1 MERLR
6 QRNMLHHGATRLTV
20 GTLAAIVL
28 TACGG
33 SGNGMITTLPPV
45 PLGSYDLRTA
55 MSALVKSGLRADVKL
70 TGNAI
75 VNGTA
80 TAFTG
85 TGALTL
91 SPGANGM
98 FNGKTELLQ
107 TETISGTVS
116 AAGQSS
122 PYSFT
127 VATAY
132 DGTTGALLGESQSH
146 EFDVASA
153 PISFPTTVGDP
164 VNLGTLSRYTD
175 DTQSVVLGTIQISV
189 GVLLIPV
196 DGRGN
201 EVVRFTY
208 KVYDNS
214 QTLVETDNLDY
225 FLSEGSVLSFYSYT
239 VQSASGT
246 LSVTP
251 Q

>member
-1 MERLR
+1 
-6 QRNMLHHGATRLTV
+6 MLHHGATRLTV
-20 GTLAAIVL
+20 GALAAIVL

-33 SGNGMITTLPPV
+33 GDNGMLTTLPPV
-45 PLGSYDLRTA
+45 PAGSWNLRTA
-55 MSALVKSGLRADVKL
+55 MQGLVNSGLTANVKL
-70 TGNAI
+70 SGNAI

-85 TGALTL
+85 TGVLTL

-107 TETISGTVS
+107 TETISGTVAVS
-116 AAGQSS
+116 GQSA
-122 PYSFT
+122 PYSST
-127 VATAY
+127 VVSAY

-153 PISFPTTVGDP
+153 PISFPTTVGSS
-164 VNLGTLSRYTD
+164 VVLGTLSRYTD

-189 GVLLIPV
+189 GLLLATA

-201 EVVRFTY
+201 EVVQFTY
-208 KVYDNS
+208 KVYDNT
-214 QTLVETDNLDY
+214 QTLVETDNFNY
-225 FLSEGSVLSFYSYT
+225 FLSEDSTLDFYSYT
-239 VQSASGT
+239 AQSASGT

>member
-1 MERLR
+1 
-6 QRNMLHHGATRLTV
+6 MLHHGATRLTV
-20 GTLAAIVL
+20 GALAAIVI

-33 SGNGMITTLPPV
+33 SDNGMLTAGPPG
-45 PLGSYDLRTA
+45 PPPDSWDLRTA
-55 MSALVKSGLRADVKL
+55 MKALVNSGLSANVKL
-70 TGNAI
+70 SGNAI

-85 TGALTL
+85 TGVLTL
-91 SPGANGM
+91 SPGANGL

-116 AAGQSS
+116 ASGQSS
-122 PYSFT
+122 PYSST
-127 VATAY
+127 VVTAY
-132 DGTTGALLGESQSH
+132 DGTSGALLGESQSH

-153 PISFPTTVGDP
+153 PILFPTTVGAS
-164 VNLGTLSRYTD
+164 VNLGTLSRYAD
-175 DTQSVVLGTIQISV
+175 DTQSAVLGTIQISV
-189 GVLLIPV
+189 GLLAATV

-201 EVVRFTY
+201 EVVQFTY

-214 QTLVETDNLDY
+214 QTLVETDNFNYLLGED
-225 FLSEGSVLSFYSYT
+225 SVLDLYSYT
-239 VQSASGT
+239 AQSASGT

>member
-1 MERLR
+1 
-6 QRNMLHHGATRLTV
+6 MLHHGATRLTV
-20 GTLAAIVL
+20 GALATIVL

-33 SGNGMITTLPPV
+33 GDNGMLTGGPLGMPP
-45 PLGSYDLRTA
+45 PGSYDLRTA
-55 MSALVKSGLRADVKL
+55 MTALEKSGLSAAVNL
-70 TGNAI
+70 SGNAL

-85 TGALTL
+85 TGVLTL
-91 SPGANGM
+91 SPGANGL

-107 TETISGTVS
+107 TETISGTVTV
-116 AAGQSS
+116 AGQSA
-122 PYSFT
+122 PYSSA
-127 VATAY
+127 VVSAY

-153 PISFPTTVGDP
+153 PISFPTTVGP
-164 VNLGTLSRYTD
+164 SVVLGTLSRYAD

-189 GVLLIPV
+189 GILLTTV

-201 EVVRFTY
+201 EVIQFTY
-208 KVYDNS
+208 KVYDNT
-214 QTLVETDNLDY
+214 QALVETDNLNY
-225 FLSEGSVLSFYSYT
+225 FLSEDSVLDFYSYT
-239 VQSASGT
+239 AQSASGT

>member
-1 MERLR
+1 
-6 QRNMLHHGATRLTV
+6 MLHHGATRLTV
-20 GTLAAIVL
+20 GVLAAIVL

-33 SGNGMITTLPPV
+33 GDNGMLTGLPPV
-45 PLGSYDLRTA
+45 PPGSWDLRMA
-55 MSALVKSGLRADVKL
+55 MNALAKSGLSANVKL
-70 TGNAI
+70 SGNAI

-85 TGALTL
+85 TGVLTL

-122 PYSFT
+122 PYSST
-127 VATAY
+127 VVTAY
-132 DGTTGALLGESQSH
+132 DGTTGSLLGESQSH

-153 PISFPTTVGDP
+153 PILFPTTVGP
-164 VNLGTLSRYTD
+164 SAVVLGTLSRYTD

-189 GVLLIPV
+189 GVSVATV

-201 EVVRFTY
+201 EVVQFTY
-208 KVYDNS
+208 KVYDNT
-214 QTLVETDNLDY
+214 QTLVETDNFSY
-225 FLSEGSVLSFYSYT
+225 FLSEDSVLDFYSYT
-239 VQSASGT
+239 AQSASGT

>member
-1 MERLR
+1 
-6 QRNMLHHGATRLTV
+6 MLHHGATRLTV
-20 GTLAAIVL
+20 GVLAAIVL

-33 SGNGMITTLPPV
+33 GDNGMLTGLPPV
-45 PLGSYDLRTA
+45 PPGSWDLRVA
-55 MSALVKSGLRADVKL
+55 MSALVKSGLSANVKL
-70 TGNAI
+70 SGNAI

-85 TGALTL
+85 TGVLTL

-122 PYSFT
+122 PYSST
-127 VATAY
+127 VVTAY
-132 DGTTGALLGESQSH
+132 DGTTGSLLGESQSH
-146 EFDVASA
+146 EFDVVSA
-153 PISFPTTVGDP
+153 PISFPTTVGSSA
-164 VNLGTLSRYTD
+164 VALGTLSRYTD

-189 GVLLIPV
+189 GLLLATV

-201 EVVRFTY
+201 EVVQFTY

-214 QTLVETDNLDY
+214 QTLVETDNFNY
-225 FLSEGSVLSFYSYT
+225 FLSEDSVLDFYSYT
-239 VQSASGT
+239 AQSASGT